1 MEDKVVK
8 KLISAADNNR
18 IRMLLLVFT
27 GVLANVL
34 PAYMANSLGLP
45 LFLDTIGTI
54 AASALGGIF
63 PGILVGMLTNVICMI
78 FDPNAI
84 YLGSINALTAV
95 FAGLFVY
102 KYSFRRVRKTVIFV
116 VCLGFFVGVTTAV
129 IHWFLLGGSRRAVI
143 AGISDYF
150 KGVTGMHAFWA
161 FLITNILLNVLDK
174 GITTLV
180 VCLFM
185 IILPQK
191 FIESFGNSGWKQ
203 RPLTDAELK
212 SIRKWGK
219 KLKFSLRVRM
229 TLTIIAITIVLVI
242 VTGWIG
248 TRLYYDNEKLEKTEN
263 ALNAVKFAADII
275 DAEKVNDY
283 LKYGRDAKGYEETE
297 RLLTGIKKSITDAKY
312 LYVLKIEEDGCYV
325 VFDVETEDTPAYQP
339 GEKIEFEEAF
349 YPYIDALLRGEEIEP
364 IDSDYISGWVRTVY
378 YPVKKENGRTVCY
391 ACADVSLMYMADY
404 MKLFIIKAALIL
416 AGFFL
421 LIISFGI
428 WITEIYIVFPIS
440 SIAECVD
447 GFSYETE
454 TREQIEEDVK
464 RIRGLE
470 IRTGDEVEKLY
481 DSICQMILS
490 QAEQMR
496 SIKRLSDSTA
506 KMQDGLIITMADMV
520 ENRDSDT
527 GAHIQKTA
535 AYVRIIV
542 EGLRKKGY
550 YAGKIT
556 PKFISDVVRSAP
568 LHDVGK
574 INISDK
580 ILNKPGK
587 LTDEEF
593 EIMKSHT
600 TAGRKIIERA
610 IGMVE
615 GENYLKEARN
625 MAAYHHERWDGK
637 GYPEGLHGEV
647 IPLSARIMAVADV
660 FDALTSPRV
669 YKPAFSLE
677 KALTIIEEGKGTQ
690 FDEKCVEV
698 LMESLDEV
706 KFILRKYNDEN

>member
-1 MEDKVVK
+1 MK
-8 KLISAADNNR
+8 KHISATNYSR
-18 IRMLLLVFT
+18 IRMFLLIFR
-27 GVLANVL
+27 GVLVNVL

-84 YLGSINALTAV
+84 YFGSINALTAV

-129 IHWFLLGGSRRAVI
+129 IHWFLLGGSQRAVI
-143 AGISDYF
+143 ADISDYF
-150 KGVTGMHAFWA
+150 KGITGMPAFWT

-191 FIESFGNSGWKQ
+191 FIENFGNSGWKQ

-212 SIRKWGK
+212 SIREWGK

-229 TLTIIAITIVLVI
+229 TLTLIAITIVLVI

-263 ALNAVKFAADII
+263 VLNAVKFAADVI

-297 RLLTGIKKSITDAKY
+297 QLLAGIKKSVTDAKY
-312 LYVLKIEEDGCYV
+312 LYVLKVEEDGCYV

-364 IDSDYISGWVRTVY
+364 IDSDDISGWVRTVY

-404 MKLFIIKAALIL
+404 MKLFI
-416 AGFFL
+416 G
-421 LIISFGI
+421 GI
-428 WITEIYIVFPIS
+428 
-440 SIAECVD
+440 
-447 GFSYETE
+447 
-454 TREQIEEDVK
+454 
-464 RIRGLE
+464 
-470 IRTGDEVEKLY
+470 
-481 DSICQMILS
+481 
-490 QAEQMR
+490 
-496 SIKRLSDSTA
+496 
-506 KMQDGLIITMADMV
+506 
-520 ENRDSDT
+520 
-527 GAHIQKTA
+527 H
-535 AYVRIIV
+535 
-542 EGLRKKGY
+542 
-550 YAGKIT
+550 
-556 PKFISDVVRSAP
+556 
-568 LHDVGK
+568 
-574 INISDK
+574 
-580 ILNKPGK
+580 
-587 LTDEEF
+587 
-593 EIMKSHT
+593 
-600 TAGRKIIERA
+600 
-610 IGMVE
+610 
-615 GENYLKEARN
+615 
-625 MAAYHHERWDGK
+625 
-637 GYPEGLHGEV
+637 
-647 IPLSARIMAVADV
+647 
-660 FDALTSPRV
+660 
-669 YKPAFSLE
+669 
-677 KALTIIEEGKGTQ
+677 
-690 FDEKCVEV
+690 
-698 LMESLDEV
+698 
-706 KFILRKYNDEN
+706 